1 MNKVF
6 NDSQVQQQLNEI
18 EKQRKIRQKWRFT
31 IYGGI
36 AVIVVILSLII
47 GK

>member
-18 EKQRKIRQKWRFT
+18 EKQRKIRRTWQIG
-31 IYGGI
+31 IYIGI
-36 AVIVVILSLII
+36 TTLLFIGALIFN
-47 GK
+47 K